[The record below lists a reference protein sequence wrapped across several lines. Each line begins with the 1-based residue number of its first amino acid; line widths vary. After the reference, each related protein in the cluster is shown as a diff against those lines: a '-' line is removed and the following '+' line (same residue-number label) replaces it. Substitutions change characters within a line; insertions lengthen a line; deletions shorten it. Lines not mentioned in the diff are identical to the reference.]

1 MAVQVGERVP
11 GVFTPIC
18 SARHLPSFIGKEGE
32 FRAKG
37 VDPIG
42 CVSVNDARVMES
54 WGKDRGA
61 GDRAVLVADGSGS
74 FTEAVLG
81 KL

>member
-11 GVFTPIC
+11 GVFTPTC
-18 SARHLPSFIGKEGE
+18 SARHLPGFIDKAGE
-32 FRAKG
+32 FLAKG
-37 VDPIG
+37 VDPIV
-42 CVSVNDARVMES
+42 CVSMNDAFVMES

-61 GDRAVLVADGSGS
+61 GDRVVLVADGSGS